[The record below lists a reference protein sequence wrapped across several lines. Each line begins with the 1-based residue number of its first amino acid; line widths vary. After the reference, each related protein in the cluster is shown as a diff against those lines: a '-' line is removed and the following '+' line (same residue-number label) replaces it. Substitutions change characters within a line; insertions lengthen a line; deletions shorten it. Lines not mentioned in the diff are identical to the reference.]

1 MSLKSVPAP
10 ASKKELPVSFRLL
23 LQRYPLLNT
32 KINVFRSGLE
42 DPKSE
47 TRTHPEVVV
56 GHCAQF
62 SERLATYRGSRSKL
76 LSDVWSVLAE
86 QKRSI
91 RTPVEELST
100 IGLRTVLRPVFQVAW
115 CAATADPTARERW
128 SPMEPEMGQQVP
140 TALLLQTLLGG
151 KIRMGAIKDTPIR
164 VVWNSVGDGIF
175 EKQLD
180 FSRDPPIFLLSQV
193 RQDTIQTCDSRR
205 IVEFF
210 PWVDVSSE
218 RFYRRVERL
227 LLPYALAA
235 HSLINSPR

>member
-1 MSLKSVPAP
+1 
-10 ASKKELPVSFRLL
+10 
-23 LQRYPLLNT
+23 
-32 KINVFRSGLE
+32 
-42 DPKSE
+42 
-47 TRTHPEVVV
+47 
-56 GHCAQF
+56 
-62 SERLATYRGSRSKL
+62 
-76 LSDVWSVLAE
+76 
-86 QKRSI
+86 
-91 RTPVEELST
+91 
-100 IGLRTVLRPVFQVAW
+100 
-115 CAATADPTARERW
+115 
-128 SPMEPEMGQQVP
+128 MEPEMGQQVP